1 MDVAV
6 ITTPSDQIGATSPL
20 AALEDEGLT
29 DALAH
34 LGCHLRLMALP
45 EADGDDAYAAAAAHG
60 RRMAEE
66 WGDGGPEIVLCD
78 GYLSG
83 LAGHAAVREGG
94 RVVLWLGTIGLPT
107 QEPWRRLATA
117 VARSAS
123 AVFTSAL
130 EVALW
135 VRHERLSNRVEVV
148 QPAVH
153 PAAISE
159 HRPWPGQ
166 STRKQ
171 GRSPVGPQ
179 DTKVAV
185 VGHQDPPVTEPGAP
199 PRQRSDDRPGG
210 NSIVR
215 LLRRA
220 TDRGTHID
228 ITEVDD
234 SDPARVL
241 DQLGSADV
249 VVTGLTT
256 DGGRTTLRAMA
267 RGLAVVSLPRVP
279 DRDLVV
285 DRVSGITARD
295 GKGLVAAVRELGSD
309 PFLREALGQGA
320 IDRVQVA
327 HSAQIVAELLVRR
340 LQEVLTEPADGRGQ
354 GIRMAR
360 QLGIDVSE
368 L

>member
-1 MDVAV
+1 
-6 ITTPSDQIGATSPL
+6 
-20 AALEDEGLT
+20 
-29 DALAH
+29 
-34 LGCHLRLMALP
+34 MALP
-45 EADGDDAYAAAAAHG
+45 ETDSEDAYAAAAEEG
-60 RRMAEE
+60 RRVAEA
-66 WGDGGPEIVLCD
+66 WGDDRPELVLCD

-83 LAGHAAVREGG
+83 LAGHAAGRGET
-94 RVVLWLGTIGLPT
+94 RVVLWLGTIGLPA

-123 AVFTSAL
+123 AVFTSAH

-159 HRPWPGQ
+159 HRPWPAQAG
-166 STRKQ
+166 RKR
-171 GRSPVGPQ
+171 GRAPAGPL
-179 DTKVAV
+179 DTTVAV
-185 VGHQDPPVTEPGAP
+185 VGHQDPPVTEAGVP
-199 PRQRSDDRPGG
+199 PRQRGDEQLAPGG
-210 NSIVR
+210 NPIVK

-220 TDRGTHID
+220 TDRSGAHID
-228 ITEVDD
+228 ITEIDNA
-234 SDPARVL
+234 DPVRTL
-241 DQLGSADV
+241 DQLGGVDV

-295 GKGLVAAVRELGSD
+295 GQGLVAAVRELGSD

-354 GIRMAR
+354 GVRMAR